1 MTARCIRASP
11 FRPGRLFLAA
21 PPAAAAAD
29 DLLVLLLVSEV
40 LGAFEP
46 AGEAVLERDGAPL

>member
-40 LGAFEP
+40 WGAFEP
-46 AGEAVLERDGAPL
+46 GEAVLERDGAPL